1 MATDH
6 LLTVGGTWVSGGF
19 LDDSVTTHAYLDQP
33 AAADTLV
40 VRVGIHC

>member
-19 LDDSVTTHAYLDQP
+19 LDDSVTTHAYPDQL
-33 AAADTLV
+33 AADTLV
-40 VRVGIHC
+40 VRVEIHC